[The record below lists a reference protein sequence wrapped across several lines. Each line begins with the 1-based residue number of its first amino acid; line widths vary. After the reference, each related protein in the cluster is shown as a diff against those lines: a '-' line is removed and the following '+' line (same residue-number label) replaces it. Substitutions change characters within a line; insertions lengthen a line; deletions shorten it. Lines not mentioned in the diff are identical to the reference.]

1 MYYNT
6 QTITAYLFCIL
17 ICAKVY
23 YMTDSLMIVFLFV
36 YLWSWY
42 RSSELPWHA
51 LLAWYSTFT
60 LQKLT
65 EDSIHACRYFDS
77 ICVSNKL
84 KMAYF
89 VT

>member
-1 MYYNT
+1 
-6 QTITAYLFCIL
+6 
-17 ICAKVY
+17 
-23 YMTDSLMIVFLFV
+23 MTDSLMIAFLCV
-36 YLWSWY
+36 YLGTWY
-42 RSSELPWHA
+42 RSPGLPWHA

-65 EDSIHACRYFDS
+65 EDSIHACLYFDS

-84 KMAYF
+84 KMTYF